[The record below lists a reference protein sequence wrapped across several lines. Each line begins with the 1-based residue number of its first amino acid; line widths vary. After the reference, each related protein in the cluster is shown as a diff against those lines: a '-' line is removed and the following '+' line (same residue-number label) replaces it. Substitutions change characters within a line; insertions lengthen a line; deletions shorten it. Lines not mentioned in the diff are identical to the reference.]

1 MDVEKFISKA
11 EQALRK
17 RAAPAAIALYKQV
30 LIASP
35 DHARARAGL
44 LAAYARK
51 AELKG
56 GPSMLDKVAAKSLS
70 VTAVALA
77 KTGKHGL
84 VVKNC
89 EAGLGKDPGDLSL
102 LGMLADALCGQDRVA
117 EALACWE
124 HRIALDDRDVE
135 ALKAAGRL
143 NYELKQVTEAIDCLD
158 RAHAIDAHDPEVEK
172 LRKQLVAEGTLA
184 STKFETAVSSRE
196 LMKDVDAVR
205 QAESEGR
212 RHRTSGELVGDIEG
226 LRGQLAQRPDDVD
239 ARRRLARAQ
248 VKAGDFS
255 GADATVAAGLE
266 QAPGDDT
273 LLALAGDIALAANT
287 AAQKEAQ
294 AAGDKAESD
303 RLRVARAEIEMAEY
317 GRRVRFQP
325 GDVSARIKLARARY
339 RAGRTDEAI
348 ESFQAVVSDPRV
360 ELDARQGLGAC
371 FFRKGLM
378 PLAKRQFSS
387 ALELAGGVGG
397 DQGKEI
403 CYRLGLVCERLE
415 ETQEALARYME
426 IYEVDIHFKDV
437 ASKIE
442 VLGA

>member
-1 MDVEKFISKA
+1 MDVEKFITKA

-35 DHARARAGL
+35 NHARARAGL
-44 LAAYARK
+44 LAAFARK

-56 GPSMLDKVAAKSLS
+56 GAGMLDKVAAKSLS
-70 VTAVALA
+70 VTAAGLA
-77 KTGKHGL
+77 KAGKHGL

-89 EAGLGKDPGDLSL
+89 EAGLEKNPGDLSL
-102 LGMLADALCGQDRVA
+102 LATLADALHGQERGA

-124 HRIALDDRDVE
+124 YRLSMDARDVA

-143 NYELKQVTEAIDCLD
+143 HYELKQVTEAIECLD
-158 RAHAIDAHDPEVEK
+158 RAHAIDGHDPEVEK

-184 STKFETAVSSRE
+184 STKFETASSSRE

-212 RHRTSGELVGDIEG
+212 RHRTSGELAEDIEG
-226 LRGQLAQRPDDVD
+226 LRTRLSERAEDVD

-248 VKAGDFS
+248 VKAGEFS
-255 GADATVAAGLE
+255 DAAATVAAGLE
-266 QAPGDDT
+266 LAPGEDT
-273 LLALAGDIALAANT
+273 LLALAGDIDLSANRAALK
-287 AAQKEAQ
+287 QAQ
-294 AAGDKAESD
+294 ASGDKAAVE
-303 RLRVARAEIEMAEY
+303 RLQAARAEIEMKEFA
-317 GRRVRFQP
+317 RRVRFQP
-325 GDVSARIKLARARY
+325 GDVSSQIKLARARY
-339 RAGRTDEAI
+339 RAGHTDEAI

-378 PLAKRQFSS
+378 PLAKRQFTS
-387 ALELAGGVGG
+387 ALDLAGGVGG

-426 IYEVDIHFKDV
+426 VYEVDIHFRDV

-442 VLGA
+442 ALSA